1 MSIRTRLKLAL
12 GALVIV
18 IMLCFLLVT
27 RVQFYLLRD
36 AAYWADKPAFAAL
49 QQEFEQFYREHG
61 GSWRGA
67 ADHPFQTVDPFPQIR
82 LVVDGETF
90 YRKGDLSAD
99 ILRSEGYKII
109 LYADDAKAGRLY
121 VMNERQSDIYALKE
135 MWYGIFPNIIGV
147 SLVVVFFAAISI
159 ILLLTWRLTLPIR
172 RIVADIQA
180 MKNGEPPAFL
190 SARRNDE
197 FGEIS
202 QALKDLHASVTR
214 LEQSRKQLMSDVAHE
229 LKTPLMIMQGELELA
244 QELEQPLSPEKQ
256 SSLLDEVLRL
266 SRLVHEV
273 LDLSR
278 LEAGVVE
285 LRPIPIDIAEAVEEV
300 VRKTRFLA
308 EDKEIDVTL
317 ERSAEPVPMLADPS
331 RIVQALY
338 NLMANA
344 LQYTE
349 AGGRVRVRVE
359 RKLAEDT
366 KRSSVRI
373 SIADSGIGIAASD
386 LPHIFNRFYRAD
398 SSRTRSGGGSGL
410 GLAIARQIVSAHGGT
425 IEVDSEQGR
434 GTTFFVTLPAA
445 P

>member
-1 MSIRTRLKLAL
+1 M
-12 GALVIV
+12 GALVVV

-36 AAYWADKPAFAAL
+36 AAFWADQPAFAAL
-49 QQEFEQFYREHG
+49 QQEFVQYYRDHG

-67 ADHPFQTVDPFPQIR
+67 AHHPFKTVEPFPQLC
-82 LVVDGETF
+82 LVADGETF
-90 YRKGDLSAD
+90 YQKGELTAD
-99 ILRSEGYKII
+99 ILRSEGYKVI
-109 LYADDAKAGRLY
+109 LYADDAKVGRLY
-121 VMNERQSDIYALKE
+121 VMNERQSDIYALKN

-159 ILLLTWRLTLPIR
+159 ILLLTWRLTSPIR

-180 MKNGEPPAFL
+180 MKNGKPPVFL
-190 SARRNDE
+190 SARRKDE
-197 FGEIS
+197 FGAIS
-202 QALKDLHASVTR
+202 LALKDMHESVTR
-214 LEQSRKQLMSDVAHE
+214 LENTRRQLMSDVAHE

-278 LEAGVVE
+278 LEAGVVG
-285 LRPIPIDIAEAVEEV
+285 LHPMAIDIAEVVEEV
-300 VRKTRFLA
+300 VRKTHFLA
-308 EDKEIDVTL
+308 EDKQIDVTL
-317 ERSAEPVPMLADPS
+317 ERSAEPVPVLADKS

-344 LQYTE
+344 LQYSE
-349 AGGRVRVRVE
+349 SGGRVQVRME
-359 RKLAEDT
+359 RRPAEDE
-366 KRSSVRI
+366 KRSSVCI
-373 SIADSGIGIAASD
+373 LIADNGIGIAAAD

-398 SSRTRSGGGSGL
+398 SSRTRSSGGSGL
-410 GLAIARQIVSAHGGT
+410 GLSIAYQIVSAHGGK
-425 IEVDSEQGR
+425 IEVYSEQGR
-434 GTTFFVTLPAA
+434 GTTFSVILPAL
-445 P
+445 PR